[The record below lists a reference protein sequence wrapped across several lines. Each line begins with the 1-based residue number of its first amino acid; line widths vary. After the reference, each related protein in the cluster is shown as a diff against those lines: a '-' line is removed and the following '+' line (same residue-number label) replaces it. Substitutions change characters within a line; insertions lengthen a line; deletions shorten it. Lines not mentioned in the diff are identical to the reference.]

1 MTFAERRIDVR
12 FALAK
17 TTFPNGEQLLDL
29 AHHRVQVNIANNGG
43 GMAMPTLS
51 LRIFGMKLADMGALA
66 TRGLTGLAVNGD
78 QVTVMAGNAGG
89 LLNTIFVG
97 TIVSAVP
104 DFAGSPEVSFVVNAT
119 SGFFERIQAA
129 PPNSYPGPQDVA
141 SIIGGLAK
149 QAGFA
154 FQNHGVTAKI
164 SGQYLGGTLMDQI
177 ERVAG
182 ATQTLVLLDQQ
193 VVHIWPNGG
202 SPDFPEVTL
211 SPETGMKG
219 YPTFTTT
226 GIEVSCEWHPA
237 LLFGTKV
244 NVASSVPMASGTWQ
258 VQRANH
264 DLSTLTPDGPWF
276 SILNLSPLGY
286 LSVNP
291 N

>member
-1 MTFAERRIDVR
+1 
-12 FALAK
+12 
-17 TTFPNGEQLLDL
+17 
-29 AHHRVQVNIANNGG
+29 
-43 GMAMPTLS
+43 
-51 LRIFGMKLADMGALA
+51 
-66 TRGLTGLAVNGD
+66 
-78 QVTVMAGNAGG
+78 
-89 LLNTIFVG
+89 
-97 TIVSAVP
+97 
-104 DFAGSPEVSFVVNAT
+104 
-119 SGFFERIQAA
+119 
-129 PPNSYPGPQDVA
+129 
-141 SIIGGLAK
+141 
-149 QAGFA
+149 
-154 FQNHGVTAKI
+154 
-164 SGQYLGGTLMDQI
+164 MDQI